1 MVAWAFTILF
11 LGYAGYLA
19 WGRQGSHVAGVIWCA
34 VWGLML
40 LLYRLVG
47 TAYDYKAIIIMWTG
61 VFVML
66 FMAGF
71 HASAFAIGF
80 RSKHAGDDSGARY
93 YDFKWLR
100 TALIGTVIIGIGAPI
115 KFAAT
120 AGISPSR
127 ILNIVGYFDVIQDT
141 HAQLLQGTVEQ
152 DPINKICLMVALA
165 GSTLGGIY
173 LGLGR
178 PGRKAPT
185 WLCLAP
191 IGPFFLMMLL
201 TTVRGFVITP
211 LVLLFCAYVAGM
223 TVKGVE
229 RKLFRPAPIFISVG
243 VLMFLIAM
251 ILIMQSIRMGDYQ
264 FRAMGDTVAHMRP
277 WVAGYMP
284 ALSVWYYKI
293 WDHQLLWGALS
304 FKGIVSLFG
313 MQGEGF
319 STTFDQ
325 MQIGMNQTSNAM
337 TCLRI
342 FINDFG
348 LAGGVT
354 AGLIFGLIAGALS
367 ELSRKGS
374 IVAAVF
380 LSTVLAAVV
389 WAPNSWFLA
398 YGIRLLSPFIAFAYV
413 IAFVR
418 RASPPANERQR
429 PVGRPRIQVRV
440 RTPAP
445 ESTSTTAF

>member
-11 LGYAGYLA
+11 LGYAAYLA
-19 WGRQGSHVAGVIWCA
+19 WGRQGSHAGGVIWCA

-47 TAYDYKAIIIMWTG
+47 TQYDYKAIIILWTC

-66 FMAGF
+66 FMVGF

-80 RSKHAGDDSGARY
+80 RTKHTIEDSAPRY
-93 YDFKWLR
+93 YDFKWLPA
-100 TALIGTVIIGIGAPI
+100 ALIGTAVIGVGAPI

-127 ILNIVGYFDVIQDT
+127 ILNVVGYFDVIQDT
-141 HAQLLQGTVEQ
+141 HAQLLQGSVEQ
-152 DPINKICLMVALA
+152 DPITKVCLMIALA
-165 GSTLGGIY
+165 GTTLGGLY

-178 PGRKAPT
+178 PGRKASP

-191 IGPFFLMMLL
+191 LGPFVLMMLL

-211 LVLLFCAYVAGM
+211 LVLLACAYISGM
-223 TVKGVE
+223 TVMGLEK
-229 RKLFRPAPIFISVG
+229 RLFRPGPIIIGGG
-243 VLMFLIAM
+243 VLMVLVAM

-264 FRAMGDTVAHMRP
+264 FRNMGDTVAHMRP

-284 ALSVWYYKI
+284 ALSVWYYKF
-293 WDHQLLWGALS
+293 WDHRLLWGALS

-313 MQGEGF
+313 VQGEGF

-348 LAGGVT
+348 LIGGVG
-354 AGLIFGLIAGALS
+354 AGLVFGLIAGSLS

-374 IVAAVF
+374 VIAAVF
-380 LSTVLAAVV
+380 LSTILAAVV

-398 YGIRLLSPFIAFAYV
+398 YGIRLLSPFIAAAYV

-418 RASPPANERQR
+418 RAAPPANVQTRTSS
-429 PVGRPRIQVRV
+429 RPRIQVRV
-440 RTPAP
+440 RTPVPAVP
-445 ESTSTTAF
+445 S